1 MRLGSKCILDAVP
14 NWVGADGGLLTG
26 EHRLSTSSI
35 QPCVRDGRRACGAAK
50 LDDMADHPQN
60 TSVRLLAGDFYA
72 ADPHPH
78 FDWMRR
84 HAPLYWDEA
93 GGVWGVTL
101 YDDVVAVSKDPRT
114 FCSGQ
119 GVRPDAPPFP
129 YMIDIDGVAHRRRRS
144 LVSKGFIPRRVAERE
159 PRVRQICVE
168 LIERARERR
177 RFDFVK
183 DVAAWLPLIVIGDML
198 GVEPEDHERLLH
210 WSDEMLAGSGAVSID
225 CIERANAAFA
235 EYSTYQ
241 RRVIADRRARPRAD
255 DLVSILVHAEIDG
268 ERLDDD
274 TILMEALLIL
284 IGGDETTRHVISD
297 GVLELIRHPDQRAL
311 LVREPAKVSTAVEE
325 MLRWA
330 SPIQSM
336 ARTATRSVEL
346 RGQRIEEGQKVLL
359 LYPSANRDDRVFA
372 DASTFD
378 VERRPNEHVAFGFG
392 AHYCLGASLAR
403 LELRV
408 MFEEILR
415 RMPDL
420 DLQTDAPLPRRASNF
435 ICGLETMPVEV
446 RA

>member
-1 MRLGSKCILDAVP
+1 
-14 NWVGADGGLLTG
+14 
-26 EHRLSTSSI
+26 
-35 QPCVRDGRRACGAAK
+35 
-50 LDDMADHPQN
+50 MADHSQN
-60 TSVRLLAGDFYA
+60 AAVNLLAGEFYA
-72 ADPHPH
+72 ANPHPH
-78 FDWMRR
+78 FAWMRR
-84 HAPLYWDEA
+84 HAPVYWDEA
-93 GGVWGVTL
+93 GGIWGVTR
-101 YDDVVAVSKDPRT
+101 YDDVVAVSRDPRT

-129 YMIDIDGVAHRRRRS
+129 YMIDIDGPAHRRRRS
-144 LVSKGFIPRRVAERE
+144 LVSKGFTPRRVAERE
-159 PRVRQICVE
+159 PRVRQISVE
-168 LIERARERR
+168 LLERARERR

-198 GVEPEDHERLLH
+198 GVEPEDHARLLH
-210 WSDEMLAGSGAVSID
+210 WSDEMLAGTGAVSID
-225 CIERANAAFA
+225 GIARANAAFA
-235 EYSTYQ
+235 EYSEYQ

-268 ERLDDD
+268 ESLDDD

-297 GVLELIRHPDQRAL
+297 GMLALIHHPDQRAL
-311 LVREPAKVSTAVEE
+311 LVREPARIPTAVEE

-346 RGQRIEEGQKVLL
+346 RGQPIEQGQKLLL
-359 LYPSANRDDRVFA
+359 LYPAANRDEGAFA
-372 DASTFD
+372 NAAGFD
-378 VERRPNEHVAFGFG
+378 VERQPNDHVAFGFG

-420 DLQTDAPLPRRASNF
+420 DLQVGAVLPRRASNF